1 MEEEKLR
8 EESPQPAES
17 GGAAVSPA
25 AAARTAAKVAEPIAA
40 AGQFRTSDSFFAALC
55 RAKADGFAIAT
66 DKPAGEQPMSVTG
79 RWASQLSSKQIG

>member
-17 GGAAVSPA
+17 GGGVSPTTGG
-25 AAARTAAKVAEPIAA
+25 RTAAKVIEPSAA
-40 AGQFRTSDSFFAALC
+40 AGQFRTADVFFAALC

-66 DKPAGEQPMSVTG
+66 DKPAGEQPMSAT
-79 RWASQLSSKQIG
+79 QK